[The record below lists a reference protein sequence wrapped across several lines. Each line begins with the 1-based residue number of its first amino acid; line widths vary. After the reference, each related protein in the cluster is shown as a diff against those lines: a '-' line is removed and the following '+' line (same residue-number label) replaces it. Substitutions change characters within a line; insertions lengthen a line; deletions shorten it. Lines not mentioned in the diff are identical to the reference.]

1 MNPTLRTKRLT
12 LRPFNLTDADEVQR
26 MASNYEL
33 YKTTLNIPHPY
44 EEGMAEAWISS
55 HDADLTERHLVTLAL
70 VRTEDNQLVGS
81 LTLGMMPKRKIGE
94 IGYWIGQEF
103 WNQGYGTEA
112 SQAIIHYG
120 FSELGLN
127 KIIGRHFSNN
137 PASGK
142 IMTNC
147 GLSLEGVLRQDQ
159 FKEGQFIDICYYGLL
174 RSEWASLKNE
184 VTADVRDHYDS
195 AAALEWERLNNPYSR
210 VEFLSTVSMIDKY
223 FSKNGRVMDI
233 GSGPGRYSLE
243 LLKRGYQVEL
253 LDLSKE
259 ELNLA
264 ETLIEKAGFEAEA
277 YHCMSATELQDFNSS
292 FYDNLLILGP
302 MYHLHEEQDR
312 LNVLN
317 DAYRI
322 LKPGGTAL
330 LAYINTWGALKASV
344 HEFPQSFEDIN
355 HIDRYLNGNLKFSK
369 EESFTATFFTTPV
382 LAMAEVQKSPFEI
395 ISYAGAESFLSGTQ
409 QSLKELSIC
418 NPLSYENYVQKAVSH
433 CEAPQ
438 YRDTTE
444 HLIFIL
450 KKPE

>member
-1 MNPTLRTKRLT
+1 MNPTLTTKRLL
-12 LRPFNLTDADEVQR
+12 LRPFTLADAGEVQR

-44 EEGMAEAWISS
+44 EDGMAETWISS
-55 HDADLTERHLVTLAL
+55 HNADLSERNLVTVAL
-70 VRTEDNQLVGS
+70 VRIEDNQLIGS
-81 LTLGMMPKRKIGE
+81 LTLGMMTKRLIGE

-120 FSELGLN
+120 FTVLGLN
-127 KIIGRHFSNN
+127 KIIGRHFSTN

-142 IMTNC
+142 IMANC
-147 GLSLEGVLRQDQ
+147 GMNLEGILRQDQ
-159 FKEGQFIDICYYGLL
+159 FKEGQFVDICYYGLL
-174 RSEWASLKNE
+174 KSEWESLENNAIE
-184 VTADVRDHYDS
+184 DVRAHYDS
-195 AAALEWERLNNPYSR
+195 AAAIEWERLNNPYSR

-223 FSKNGRVMDI
+223 FSENGRVMDI

-264 ETLIEKAGFEAEA
+264 EKLIAQAGFEADA
-277 YHCMSATELQDFNSS
+277 YHCMSATELQSFNNS

-302 MYHLHEEQDR
+302 MYHLHEEHDR
-312 LNVLN
+312 LKVLD
-317 DAYRI
+317 DAYRM

-344 HEFPQSFEDIN
+344 YEFPQSFEDIN

-369 EESFTATFFTTPV
+369 EESFTATFFTTPI
-382 LAMAEVQKSPFEI
+382 LAMAEIEKTAFEI

-409 QSLKELSIC
+409 QSLKELSQK
-418 NPLSYENYVQKAVSH
+418 NPISYENYVQRAVAN
-433 CEAPQ
+433 CEAIQ
-438 YRDTTE
+438 YRDATE
-444 HLIFIL
+444 HLLFVL